1 MANSPL
7 QSVLNGCRSFLLRAY
22 LSFYSLVISPL
33 TNALGLTSVDNFLS
47 LRKYL
52 EKNVKGERVL
62 ITGGSSGL
70 GKLMAQRFLELGS
83 TVVLW
88 DVNEKM
94 LKDAKDSFE
103 SKFGQGKVFAYVI
116 DVTKK
121 ENVYSTAAKVKKE
134 VGKIDI
140 LINNAGVVGG
150 NYIWDA
156 KDESIERVMNVNALA
171 PIFVT
176 KAFVTEMMN
185 ENHGHLVFI
194 SSMVIVSPSFW
205 LCFTHS
211 LPLLFKASTSGI
223 VRLSD
228 YCASKWAIFG
238 FAESV
243 RLDLNYVGK
252 DGVKTTIVCPFYI
265 NTGMFEGVQ
274 GSIAI
279 GAKVLDQNYVVDRIL
294 NAVLTDKEELFLPG
308 HLNLITYLG
317 RLLLPAAARDFLLKA
332 FGISS
337 SMDHFKSTRRV

>member
-194 SSMVIVSPSFW
+194 SSM
-205 LCFTHS
+205 
-211 LPLLFKASTSGI
+211 ASTSGI